1 MPFYE
6 CPKCGSNDTYQGT
19 EISFNNKSG
28 GGFVGLEN
36 ESGITPYINV
46 SGKQVQKEITVH
58 KCRKCDCLL
67 GQKDLR
73 YTPSEKAVL
82 RDRTLRI
89 RKKKKIIN
97 TVFITFIGV
106 VLSFI
111 GVVLFNVISLVGFIT
126 FMGVVL
132 LYFAFAIRFLKK

>member
-1 MPFYE
+1 M
-6 CPKCGSNDTYQGT
+6 
-19 EISFNNKSG
+19 
-28 GGFVGLEN
+28 EN

-82 RDRTLRI
+82 RDRALRI

-97 TVFITFIGV
+97 AVFIAFIG
-106 VLSFI
+106 I
-111 GVVLFNVISLVGFIT
+111 
-126 FMGVVL
+126 VL
-132 LYFAFAIRFLKK
+132 LYFAIAIYILKK